1 MAQEQQSDAADPTIA
16 VPIRLRAW
24 PSGQRAAI
32 TAAAKEMSLLQ
43 VLKEKSENCLPP
55 LPRS

>member
-16 VPIRLRAW
+16 VSIRLRVW
-24 PSGQRAAI
+24 PSGQRAAV
-32 TAAAKEMSLLQ
+32 TPAAKEMSLLQ

-55 LPRS
+55 